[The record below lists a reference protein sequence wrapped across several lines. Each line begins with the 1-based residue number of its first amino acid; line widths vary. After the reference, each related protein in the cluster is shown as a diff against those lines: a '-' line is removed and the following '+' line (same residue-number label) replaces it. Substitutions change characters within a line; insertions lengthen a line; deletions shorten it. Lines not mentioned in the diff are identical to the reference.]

1 MIKNFLITGDT
12 HGRVIERLSHIE
24 NKYVPEETA
33 LIILGDAG
41 INFYLNK
48 TDAKNKKNINA
59 TGYTIYC
66 VRGNHEER
74 PENIPTMKELYDENI
89 DGTVYYEPQ
98 YPNIRYLM
106 DGHVYLI
113 NKYPTLII
121 GGAYSVDKWYRLSRF
136 PQGSKWTGW
145 FKDEQLTQEEMVDI
159 TERFKGKH
167 FDFILTHT
175 CPYSWQP
182 FDLFLQGLDQSTVDN
197 TMERWLDDFRKQVT
211 WNVWCFGHFHD
222 DRAVRPGVEMFYSDI
237 VSIDEIYDVW
247 TSGKELPYYYT
258 KDPNY
263 DKEDDV

>member
-1 MIKNFLITGDT
+1 M
-12 HGRVIERLSHIE
+12 E
-24 NKYVPEETA
+24 
-33 LIILGDAG
+33 
-41 INFYLNK
+41 
-48 TDAKNKKNINA
+48 
-59 TGYTIYC
+59 
-66 VRGNHEER
+66 
-74 PENIPTMKELYDENI
+74 ELYDENI

-106 DGHVYLI
+106 DGHVYLF
-113 NKYPTLII
+113 NMHPTLVI
-121 GGAYSVDKWYRLSRF
+121 GGAYSVDKWYRLSCF

-145 FKDEQLTQEEMVDI
+145 FEDEQLTQEEMVDI

-237 VSIDEIYDVW
+237 VSIDEIYDVS
-247 TSGKELPYYYT
+247 TSRKELPYYYT

-263 DKEDDV
+263 DKEDDA